1 MRKRRLLR
9 LLLGLAVALA
19 LVLAWRFTG
28 CSFARFWQRRAHM
41 GDIFGKM
48 LPPDWGYFP
57 RILSPLWATLQMSLT
72 GTALGALLALVTAP
86 LCAANLGRPRLLRLP
101 LRVFIQVLRAFPT
114 LILAL
119 TATFLFGLGSF
130 AGAVAITL
138 YTFAILTRLNYED
151 IENAPTGAYQAL
163 CAMGARRGP
172 AFFRACLPQV
182 GSSFLSNAL
191 YLLETN
197 VRHSAI
203 LGYVGAGGLGLLL
216 NEKTSWREYAKV
228 GSILLALLLAVCLIE
243 SLSAWLGSLIR
254 GQRRIGPGAKR
265 LLLAALA
272 LLVLLSTATLEAPD
286 FSRGNL
292 QTAKSLFSG
301 LFSPELSLFL
311 VPGRDGLGWLLLE
324 TACIALVG
332 TALGA
337 LLSLPLAILG
347 SGRLMLRPAA
357 ALFRLVSVAVR
368 SIPFLIWGLIFIRVT
383 GPGAF
388 TGVLTMAVCSI
399 GLLTKRFIAAID
411 SVDLRPWQAL
421 AAMGVP
427 PLLRLRHALLPQLL
441 PALGSAA
448 LYRFDVNIR
457 EAAVLGLVGAG
468 GIGAPL
474 IFSMQH
480 YAWREAG
487 AISLSLVLL
496 VWLVDLLSGKVRR
509 GVRG

>member
-1 MRKRRLLR
+1 MRLRRLRRLL
-9 LLLGLAVALA
+9 LSLAVVLA
-19 LVLAWRFTG
+19 LILAWRFTG
-28 CSFARFWQRRAHM
+28 CSLGRFWQRRDHL
-41 GDIFGKM
+41 GDLFGQM
-48 LPPDWGYFP
+48 IPPDWPYFP
-57 RILSPLWATLQMSLT
+57 RILEPLWATLQMSLT
-72 GTALGALLALVTAP
+72 GTVLGALLALLTAP
-86 LCAANLGRPRLLRLP
+86 LCAANLGRSRLLRAP
-101 LRVFIQVLRAFPT
+101 LRILIQVLRSFPT

-138 YTFAILTRLNYED
+138 YTFAILTRLDYED
-151 IENAPTGAYQAL
+151 IENSSTAAYEAL
-163 CAMGARRGP
+163 CAMGVRRGP

-182 GSSFLSNAL
+182 SSSFLSNAL

-216 NEKTSWREYAKV
+216 NEKTAWREYGKV
-228 GSILLALLLAVCLIE
+228 GAILMALLLAVCLIE
-243 SLSAWLGSLIR
+243 SLSAWLGSLVR
-254 GQRRIGPGAKR
+254 GRRRIGRRALV
-265 LLLAALA
+265 LLLAGLG
-272 LLVLLSTATLEAPD
+272 LLLILSTATLEPPD
-286 FSRGNL
+286 LSRGNL
-292 QTAKSLFSG
+292 QTARSLFAG
-301 LFSPELSLFL
+301 LLRPELSLFL

-324 TACIALVG
+324 TLCIALLG

-347 SGRLMLRPAA
+347 SGRLMPGPAPIFA
-357 ALFRLVSVAVR
+357 RFLCVAVR
-368 SIPFLIWGLIFIRVT
+368 AIPFLIWGLIFIRVT

-388 TGVLTMAVCSI
+388 SGVLTMAVCSV
-399 GLLTKRFIAAID
+399 GLLTKRFISAID
-411 SVDLRPWQAL
+411 SVDLRPWRAL
-421 AAMGVP
+421 EAMGVP

-474 IFSMQH
+474 IFAMNH

-487 AISLSLVLL
+487 AIALSLVLL
-496 VWLVDLLSGKVRR
+496 VWLVDLLSGRVRR
-509 GVRG
+509 GV